1 MKEKIKRYLMV
12 AAMAAG
18 VMFSAAM
25 PAFAYTGGEG
35 QVETDVSNEETVTG
49 NISVETENAED
60 APVTE
65 EPPASEDG
73 SEDEGAPGR
82 VNGAP
87 FSVPGNGQLADD
99 LSGDESKQ
107 FLTIQ
112 TKNGNTFFMVLD
124 RSNNTENVY
133 MLSMIDENDLAEFI
147 GEGDGQ
153 KEPEPEQPSVVI
165 PETENPSVSAEPE
178 AETETETGAQPES
191 GEKKGGMSTGALFA
205 IVLLLAGGIGAFYY
219 FKVWKPKQ
227 DEDESDGEDL
237 EFYDGGAYVNEDQK
251 DSDEEGEEG

>member
-1 MKEKIKRYLMV
+1 
-12 AAMAAG
+12 
-18 VMFSAAM
+18 
-25 PAFAYTGGEG
+25 
-35 QVETDVSNEETVTG
+35 
-49 NISVETENAED
+49 
-60 APVTE
+60 
-65 EPPASEDG
+65 
-73 SEDEGAPGR
+73 
-82 VNGAP
+82 
-87 FSVPGNGQLADD
+87 
-99 LSGDESKQ
+99 
-107 FLTIQ
+107 
-112 TKNGNTFFMVLD
+112 
-124 RSNNTENVY
+124 

-178 AETETETGAQPES
+178 AETEMGAQPEA

-237 EFYDGGAYVNEDQK
+237 EFYDGGAYINEDREG
-251 DSDEEGEEG
+251 SDGEGEDE

>member
-1 MKEKIKRYLMV
+1 MNEKIKRYLMV

-147 GEGDGQ
+147 GEEQ
-153 KEPEPEQPSVVI
+153 IEPEPEQPAVVN
-165 PETENPSVSAEPE
+165 PETETPSVSTEQETGTKDEPE
-178 AETETETGAQPES
+178 AE
-191 GEKKGGMSTGALFA
+191 EKKGGMSAGALLA
-205 IVLLLAGGIGAFYY
+205 IALLLAGGIGGFYY

-227 DEDESDGEDL
+227 DEDESDGDL
-237 EFYDGGAYVNEDQK
+237 EFYDGGAYINEEQE
-251 DSDEEGEEG
+251 DSDGEEEDE

>member
-1 MKEKIKRYLMV
+1 MNEKIKRYLMV

-133 MLSMIDENDLAEFI
+133 MLSMIDENDRQP
-147 GEGDGQ
+147 GDG
-153 KEPEPEQPSVVI
+153 
-165 PETENPSVSAEPE
+165 NPVCIYG
-178 AETETETGAQPES
+178 TGNR
-191 GEKKGGMSTGALFA
+191 
-205 IVLLLAGGIGAFYY
+205 
-219 FKVWKPKQ
+219 
-227 DEDESDGEDL
+227 
-237 EFYDGGAYVNEDQK
+237 NER
-251 DSDEEGEEG
+251 